1 METLIEENNTSE
13 KPEKCTKNVSID
25 MIKKIFTETF
35 KVQEEPFTKIVCSC
49 NTNTIARLDRLIE
62 EI

>member
-13 KPEKCTKNVSID
+13 KPEKCTENVSID

-35 KVQEEPFTKIVCSC
+35 K
-49 NTNTIARLDRLIE
+49 A
-62 EI
+62 